1 MPTPRNLEVVKTE
14 SYEIDNYDYHLAI
27 VVDGK
32 VEFLMGCNELL
43 ASVLTAPHQVVSIEE
58 NQLSVGDSYT
68 TP

>member
-1 MPTPRNLEVVKTE
+1 MPIPRNLEVVKTE

-27 VVDGK
+27 IVDSK
-32 VEFLMGCNELL
+32 VEFVLGCNELL
-43 ASVLTAPHQVVSIEE
+43 ASALVAPHQIVSIEA

>member
-43 ASVLTAPHQVVSIEE
+43 ASVLIAQHQVISIELNLKARSE
-58 NQLSVGDSYT
+58 
-68 TP
+68 PE

>member
-1 MPTPRNLEVVKTE
+1 MLTPRNLEVIKTE
-14 SYEIDNYDYHLAI
+14 GYEFGNHEYNLAI

-43 ASVLTAPHQVVSIEE
+43 ASVLTVPHQVVFIEE
-58 NQLSVGDSYT
+58 NQLSIGDSYP